1 MENNK
6 SPGNNGLSKEF
17 YECFCD
23 EIKKPFLAYKA
34 FLSQELSTSQ
44 KQAVMKMSGK
54 KTKIRDSLRT
64 GDRYHWLI
72 HI

>member
-1 MENNK
+1 MEKNK
-6 SPGNNGLSKEF
+6 SPENNGLSKEF
-17 YECFCD
+17 YEWFCD

-44 KQAVMKMSGK
+44 KQAVMKMLRK
-54 KTKIRDSLRT
+54 KTKIRDSLRNR
-64 GDRYHWLI
+64 DLYHWLI